1 MNGESSSSS
10 DSNVGAVAGAANQNT
25 NNSISGTAEGGNVGA
40 VTGAATASQNTNTN
54 ASSNSGIV
62 GGGNQKLEQLIEPIE
77 KVIVGTQ
84 KNIEQLEE
92 IKSALD

>member
-1 MNGESSSSS
+1 MSGESSSSS
-10 DSNVGAVAGAANQNT
+10 DSNVGAVAGAAN
-25 NNSISGTAEGGNVGA
+25 
-40 VTGAATASQNTNTN
+40 QNTNTN